1 MMTHVGAKTMLGTQY
16 QMSLKLL
23 ILELGLTANPFSL
36 DFEKYNSWVTD
47 CGWKEIWSN
56 MNTI

>member
-36 DFEKYNSWVTD
+36 DFEK
-47 CGWKEIWSN
+47 
-56 MNTI
+56 